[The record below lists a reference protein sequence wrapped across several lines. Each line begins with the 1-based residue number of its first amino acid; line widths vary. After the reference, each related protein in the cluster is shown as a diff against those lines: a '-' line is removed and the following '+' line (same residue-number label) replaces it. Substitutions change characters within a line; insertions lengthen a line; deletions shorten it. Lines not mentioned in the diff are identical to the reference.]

1 MVVPPIFSSLV
12 SCPFGAFPALPTLDV
27 QLCSQI
33 KAMCKDVMIAS
44 LLKGA
49 QELEEF
55 AREAEYSCAKL
66 IQLLQPTFLSYNL
79 ESPQQP
85 EPISLGSYPLDFTP
99 PEGTISTFCNLLPLL
114 SSHREKSPASIE

>member
-1 MVVPPIFSSLV
+1 MWTLHIRLFSSLV

-33 KAMCKDVMIAS
+33 KALCKDNMIKS

-49 QELEEF
+49 QDLEEF
-55 AREAEYSCAKL
+55 ARESEYSCAKL

-85 EPISLGSYPLDFTP
+85 EPISLASYPLEFEP
-99 PEGTISTFCNLLPLL
+99 PEGKYYYVALQKCD
-114 SSHREKSPASIE
+114 IERQT